1 MPPMMIE
8 MIIFYLLLIA
18 GGIWLVN
25 WIWKKKIQ
33 PKNEPDV
40 EKLKKE
46 FEHVKECLETQIHEV
61 EEKGRDVLDKKRKL
75 KVVVSEIKEGVDK
88 E

>member
-8 MIIFYLLLIA
+8 MVIFYLLLAA

-25 WIWKKKIQ
+25 WIWKNKIQ
-33 PKNEPDV
+33 PKNEPNV
-40 EKLKKE
+40 EKLKEE
-46 FEHVKECLETQIHEV
+46 FEYVKECLDNQIHEV
-61 EEKGRDVLDKKRKL
+61 EEKGKDVLDKKRKL
-75 KVVVSEIKEGVDK
+75 KVVVGEIKEGVDK